1 MCVHMC
7 ECMFGNNRKRMGICE
22 HTSVTVCIFLF
33 ILRCTALV
41 FSKTIQT
48 MCQTGFYYIGALYGS
63 SSIV

>member
-1 MCVHMC
+1 MSVCVCACAYVCLEVIEREYASMC
-7 ECMFGNNRKRMGICE
+7 
-22 HTSVTVCIFLF
+22 VTVCIILF

-63 SSIV
+63 STIM